1 MIAIWW
7 TVPSSEPINTTTPL
21 VNKEGKG
28 VWAATLPLPTNTSL
42 VLEYVVIAN
51 WENNST
57 QLVIPIEGAQSVVI
71 LEL

>member
-1 MIAIWW
+1 
-7 TVPSSEPINTTTPL
+7 